1 MEKQSLRM
9 VSLYTHDMSH
19 QINTNITKDFALI
32 LTLILQFL
40 LKPSKL

>member
-9 VSLYTHDMSH
+9 VSLYTHDLSH
-19 QINTNITKDFALI
+19 HMAYITKDFALI